1 MNDARSKLN
10 KIRDEISLRS
20 TESRSSYLKL
30 IHQWKDT
37 SPNTQSMGCSNVA
50 HTYAACNKSNP
61 DASKLPMVGI
71 VSSYNDMLSAHKTYE
86 DYPKKIR
93 KYAEK
98 FNAVAQVS
106 SGVPAMCDGITQG
119 QTGMELSL
127 MSRDIISL
135 STSIGLSHDMYDSII
150 CLGICDKIVP
160 GLLVGCLK
168 FGHLPTAFLP
178 GGPMETGISN
188 EL

>member
-1 MNDARSKLN
+1 MPA
-10 KIRDEISLRS
+10 
-20 TESRSSYLKL
+20 Y
-30 IHQWKDT
+30 
-37 SPNTQSMGCSNVA
+37 GFVG
-50 HTYAACNKSNP
+50 CNKKEKSNL
-61 DASKLPMVGI
+61 SKNKVPNIGI
-71 VSSYNDMLSAHKTYE
+71 ITLYNDMLSAHKTYE

-93 KYAEK
+93 KYAENSMQC
-98 FNAVAQVS
+98 FQVS

-160 GLLVGCLK
+160 GLLIGCLK
-168 FGHLPTAFLP
+168 FGHLPTALLP

-188 EL
+188 ELKSKIRQDFDEGKIDRTALLKGESDSYHSPGTCTFYAIAEQ